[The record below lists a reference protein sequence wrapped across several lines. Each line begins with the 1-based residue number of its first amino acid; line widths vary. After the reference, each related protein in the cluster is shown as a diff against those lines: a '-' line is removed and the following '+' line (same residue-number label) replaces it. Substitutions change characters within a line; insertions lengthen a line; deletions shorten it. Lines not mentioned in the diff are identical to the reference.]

1 MNGGCDAARK
11 MTVVAAKKK
20 RNRVQGVGYGVD
32 TSYVEVKASKRD
44 VRAILYWRLVVG
56 SDC

>member
-1 MNGGCDAARK
+1 M
-11 MTVVAAKKK
+11 VAAKKK

-32 TSYVEVKASKRD
+32 TSYAEVKAPKRD
-44 VRAILYWRLVVG
+44 VGAILYWRLVVG

>member
-1 MNGGCDAARK
+1 M
-11 MTVVAAKKK
+11 VAAKKK